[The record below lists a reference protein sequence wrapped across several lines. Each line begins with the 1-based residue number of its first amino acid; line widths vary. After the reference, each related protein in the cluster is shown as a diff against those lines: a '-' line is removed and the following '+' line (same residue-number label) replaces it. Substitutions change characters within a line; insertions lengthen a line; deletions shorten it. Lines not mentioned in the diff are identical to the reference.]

1 MAIERE
7 RKFKLKYLPNNLPF
21 DVIHQGYLL
30 FDSSKQ
36 LRVRIINNEQG
47 YITYK
52 SDINHTD
59 RHEYEYEIPIK
70 DALELYNSTK
80 YQIKKIRYTKN
91 DKDYT
96 AHIDIYSNGLCV
108 VELEFQKEL
117 NTLPDFCGDEITG
130 QKDFS
135 NINLALKKLKK

>member
-21 DVIHQGYLL
+21 DVIHQGYLI

-36 LRVRIINNEQG
+36 LRVRIVNSERG

-52 SDINHTD
+52 TDINTTD

-70 DALELYNSTK
+70 DALELYNSTNHK
-80 YQIKKIRYTKN
+80 LKKVRYTKN

-96 AHIDIYSNGLCV
+96 AHIDVYSNGLSV
-108 VELEFQKEL
+108 VELEFQEEL

-130 QKDFS
+130 QKDYS
-135 NINLALKKLKK
+135 NINLALKNFKK